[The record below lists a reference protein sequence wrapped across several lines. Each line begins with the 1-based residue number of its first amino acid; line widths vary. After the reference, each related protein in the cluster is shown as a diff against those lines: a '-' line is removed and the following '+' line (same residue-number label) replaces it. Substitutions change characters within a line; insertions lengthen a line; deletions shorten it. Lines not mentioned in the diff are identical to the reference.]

1 MRGGSFP
8 SAFEMGAWAGSSGKL
23 PATRKR
29 KQCWRIVNN
38 KNKET
43 SAVHSPRHYAA
54 LLRSAHEPVASLRVP
69 FRQEPVTLDNAL
81 KSSIVATWLSGT
93 RGSYFPESSTVHHG
107 HTSALRPNRRSLRDP
122 FEAEMTRRC
131 IYDIIVRTEIER
143 SAAHL
148 LISKQAHRLIRAW
161 HGIQCILGQEVLN
174 TH

>member
-1 MRGGSFP
+1 MHGGSFP

-29 KQCWRIVNN
+29 KRCWRIVNN

-69 FRQEPVTLDNAL
+69 FRHRRSPCLPQEPVTLDDAL

-148 LISKQAHRLIRAW
+148 PISKQAHRLIRACH
-161 HGIQCILGQEVLN
+161 HGQ
-174 TH
+174 